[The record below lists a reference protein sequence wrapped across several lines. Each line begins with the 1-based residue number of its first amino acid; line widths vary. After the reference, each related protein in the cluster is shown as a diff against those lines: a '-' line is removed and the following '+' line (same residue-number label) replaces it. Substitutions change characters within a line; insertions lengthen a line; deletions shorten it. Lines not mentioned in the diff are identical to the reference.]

1 MMPITSVMSSALP
14 MSFDLG
20 TGFGWLMLA
29 VLLASALG
37 VLGAALTSRHRRS
50 GAKAMFIR
58 PAPPLARA
66 QRPMAA

>member
-1 MMPITSVMSSALP
+1 MMPITSVMSSVLP
-14 MSFDLG
+14 MSFDFG
-20 TGFGWLMLA
+20 TSFGWLLLA

-37 VLGAALTSRHRRS
+37 VFGAALTSRRRRS

-66 QRPMAA
+66 HRPMAA